1 MEIAK
6 QANQQQKKGA
16 RDGKKIHDLEPVG
29 TRIYS
34 AEVVPV
40 CSEVLTVLIMHFQD
54 TFIYA
59 FWGCLPNTRTELQV
73 SLPSVVLCLSQS
85 LSLH

>member
-29 TRIYS
+29 VHIYS
-34 AEVVPV
+34 AEVVP
-40 CSEVLTVLIMHFQD
+40 EVFTVLIMHFQD
-54 TFIYA
+54 TFSYA
-59 FWGCLPNTRTELQV
+59 FWDCLPNTKTELQV
-73 SLPSVVLCLSQS
+73 SLPSVVLRLSQS
-85 LSLH
+85 LCLH